1 MLILLLKSFLT
12 LWFLQSEAV
21 LVLTTPTAQL
31 CRHNI
36 TVTAAA
42 IYGNV
47 SISFAG
53 NWRYAGLMW
62 NAEGTYTELDCPNST
77 YPGPWAGTPYGRVD
91 PKYMK
96 GAWNVEISP
105 DGTMFA
111 FSSEYDYDIWIGS
124 VATGEMFGF
133 VDPTDGSNT
142 HWVAWSPDSRYISWN
157 TGSRVGMFKVANLT
171 EYYAS
176 IGNVPVTWS
185 GLSLATGRVSHTFGE
200 GCPGCSYHE
209 PVDLGTPSDWQ
220 AKSKGSAWSS
230 DGNFLVEGGGPAVRI
245 RSMPEGKVMHTF
257 ENQQGSVTGVDWKGS
272 TIVTVSAEAILIR
285 APGDGY
291 AARPL
296 FVGCPQELVTCSRG
310 AILEFTSASLSP
322 DGLHLATS
330 SKGYLGEV
338 AVWEVASGKVVCTMQ
353 QWEASIVKWDQSQL
367 QLLTGGGP
375 TPNPMVDQ
383 DCLSPLQVWDISQ
396 CFPTPSPSPPPSP
409 SPMRSLTSPSPS
421 PRARSIITSAAL
433 SLAQTEQYLG
443 TDWGFA
449 FGTLPSSPPKLSQTE
464 LVVVNGTTHSVGF
477 YSSGDVAVPASEVI
491 TAAGTHTYEV
501 KSWGA
506 SVNSGIVMTTDFSS
520 MQTDV
525 GRY

>member
-31 CRHNI
+31 CRHNT

-53 NWRYAGLMW
+53 DDGYAGLMW

-77 YPGPWAGTPYGRVD
+77 YGRVD
-91 PKYMK
+91 PKYMNS
-96 GAWNVEISP
+96 AWNVEISP

-111 FSSEYDYDIWIGS
+111 FSSEYGHDIWIGS

-133 VDPTDGSNT
+133 AHPLIGMATS
-142 HWVAWSPDSRYISWN
+142 WVAWSPDSRYISWN
-157 TGSRVGMFKVANLT
+157 TGRKVGIFKVANLT

-176 IGNVPVTWS
+176 IGNVPVTWQGS
-185 GLSLATGRVSHTFGE
+185 IDKSMFGE

-209 PVDLGTPSDWQ
+209 PVDKGGLDYRETSE
-220 AKSKGSAWSS
+220 GSAWSS

>member
-1 MLILLLKSFLT
+1 M
-12 LWFLQSEAV
+12 
-21 LVLTTPTAQL
+21 LTTPTAQL
-31 CRHNI
+31 CRHNTTI
-36 TVTAAA
+36 TAAA

-53 NWRYAGLMW
+53 QPTGYAGSMW

-77 YPGPWAGTPYGRVD
+77 DGRVD
-91 PKYMK
+91 PRYMNS
-96 GAWNVEISP
+96 AWNVEISP

-111 FSSEYDYDIWIGS
+111 FSSFYDYDIWIGS
-124 VATGEMFGF
+124 VATGEMFGLA
-133 VDPTDGSNT
+133 DCWESGPY
-142 HWVAWSPDSRYISWN
+142 WVAWSPDSRYISWN
-157 TGSRVGMFKVANLT
+157 SGRRVGMFNVANLT

-176 IGNVPVTWS
+176 IGNVPVTFDP
-185 GLSLATGRVSHTFGE
+185 VSRFEIFGK
-200 GCPGCSYHE
+200 GDPGCSYHE
-209 PVDLGTPSDWQ
+209 PLDLGVPGGPDWM
-220 AKSKGSAWSS
+220 ATSEGSAWSS

-409 SPMRSLTSPSPS
+409 SPMRSRTSPSPS

>member
-21 LVLTTPTAQL
+21 LVLKTPTAEL
-31 CRHNI
+31 CRHNTTI
-36 TVTAAA
+36 TAAA

-47 SISFAG
+47 SISFANDDG
-53 NWRYAGLMW
+53 YAGLMW
-62 NAEGTYTELDCPNST
+62 NAEGKYTELDCPNST
-77 YPGPWAGTPYGRVD
+77 NGRVD
-91 PKYMK
+91 PKYMNSC
-96 GAWNVEISP
+96 WNVEISP

-133 VDPTDGSNT
+133 ADPLGGTGT
-142 HWVAWSPDSRYISWN
+142 FWVAWSPDSQNIWWN
-157 TGSRVGMFKVANLT
+157 SGDEVGVFNLANLT

-176 IGNVPVTWS
+176 IGNVPVTWDQRKNDIFE
-185 GLSLATGRVSHTFGE
+185 L

-209 PVDLGTPSDWQ
+209 TVDLGGFPWSESSSR
-220 AKSKGSAWSS
+220 ASAWSS
-230 DGNFLVEGGGPAVRI
+230 DGNFLVEGGGRAVRI
-245 RSMPEGKVMHTF
+245 RSMPEGKIMHTF
-257 ENQQGSVTGVDWKGS
+257 EKQQGFVTGVDWKGS

-367 QLLTGGGP
+367 QLLTGGGI

-396 CFPTPSPSPPPSP
+396 CLPTPSPSPPPSP
-409 SPMRSLTSPSPS
+409 SPMRSRTSPSPS
-421 PRARSIITSAAL
+421 PRS
-433 SLAQTEQYLG
+433 
-443 TDWGFA
+443 
-449 FGTLPSSPPKLSQTE
+449 
-464 LVVVNGTTHSVGF
+464 
-477 YSSGDVAVPASEVI
+477 
-491 TAAGTHTYEV
+491 
-501 KSWGA
+501 
-506 SVNSGIVMTTDFSS
+506 
-520 MQTDV
+520 
-525 GRY
+525 